1 LRKKKLT
8 QEQRITALEK
18 ALTNVYIM
26 VQAIIDKLPKD
37 GTEEESREG

>member
-1 LRKKKLT
+1 MRKKKLT

-26 VQAIIDKLPKD
+26 VQALIKDNVNKDKDNVSPN
-37 GTEEESREG
+37 